1 MLFSI
6 FSQKEAVKL
15 KLNISRYNNLSIP
28 RIWGFAPS
36 SRQRAFHSPFGNLRA
51 KILSFLKHQVYEL
64 DSLLML
70 FLSDC
75 KAIRNMG
82 GEGTSGSFRGLGRS
96 PIVLFYE
103 NIFSSSSYFSCVI
116 SASCVVPTRC
126 TTYVQRP

>member
-1 MLFSI
+1 MGLCLI
-6 FSQKEAVKL
+6 
-15 KLNISRYNNLSIP
+15 
-28 RIWGFAPS
+28 APPKG
-36 SRQRAFHSPFGNLRA
+36 HSTRPLETFGRKYLV
-51 KILSFLKHQVYEL
+51 LLKHQVYEL

-75 KAIRNMG
+75 KAIRIWEVKEPQVPSGVWG
-82 GEGTSGSFRGLGRS
+82 GAPSFF
-96 PIVLFYE
+96 FYE